1 MDRKWEPVLP
11 AEPLPLLLLWAK
23 AMRHYVS
30 SDEQQQ
36 FANCRMYIV
45 ESQSSELRYSTAVK
59 AFE

>member
-1 MDRKWEPVLP
+1 
-11 AEPLPLLLLWAK
+11 LPLLLLWAK